1 MRIAEIM
8 IVFAFS
14 SLGTDLGVVFPW
26 WMWIIAVFDIFV
38 RIADDHKEWL
48 REKQVTLIR
57 DIKQLEDIRIRL
69 YNDIREQEAKSGIK
83 AREEESVK

>member
-69 YNDIREQEAKSGIK
+69 YNDIREHEAKSGIK
-83 AREEESVK
+83 AREEE